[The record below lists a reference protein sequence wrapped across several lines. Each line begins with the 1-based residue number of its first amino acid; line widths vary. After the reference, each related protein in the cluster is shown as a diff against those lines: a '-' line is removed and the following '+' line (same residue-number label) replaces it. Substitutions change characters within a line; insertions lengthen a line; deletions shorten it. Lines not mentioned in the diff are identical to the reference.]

1 MKSAI
6 VTGCTG
12 AVGIALIEELL
23 RENWYVIAVS
33 RRASARMSAIPKHKN
48 IEIVECNLDEMEQ
61 LPQIAGRECDVFYHL
76 AWDGT
81 YGEDR
86 MDCIRQNRN
95 VEYTLQAVYAAKKLG
110 CRVFIGA
117 GSQSEFGHVD
127 GVLTPELVCNPD
139 NPYGAA
145 KLSAGHNSRIL
156 CKQLGIRH
164 NWCRIL
170 SLYGPYDGKYIM
182 VMSIIQSLLKGEKPA
197 CTLGEQIWDYIYS
210 KDSARA
216 FRLVAEHGKDG
227 KVYCI
232 GSGKAKKLR
241 EYIEVIRDC
250 INPDLAIGF
259 GEREYFPNQVMH
271 LEADISELKQD
282 TGFEIQYSFEDGI
295 KETIEWC
302 KENYLR

>member
-1 MKSAI
+1 
-6 VTGCTG
+6 
-12 AVGIALIEELL
+12 
-23 RENWYVIAVS
+23 
-33 RRASARMSAIPKHKN
+33 
-48 IEIVECNLDEMEQ
+48 
-61 LPQIAGRECDVFYHL
+61 
-76 AWDGT
+76 
-81 YGEDR
+81 

-170 SLYGPYDGKYIM
+170 SLYGPYDGKYTM

>member
-61 LPQIAGRECDVFYHL
+61 LPQMAGRECDVFYHL

-110 CRVFIGA
+110 CRVFVGA

-170 SLYGPYDGKYIM
+170 S
-182 VMSIIQSLLKGEKPA
+182 
-197 CTLGEQIWDYIYS
+197 LGEQIWDYIYS